1 MIVAFCAFAFSTLEA
16 PCVCALA
23 DNATDPRTN
32 AAAANVI
39 ANLPIRASICGEE
52 NVNDERDRTAT
63 LPTNGSMTTIGF
75 VTTIGSMSS
84 R

>member
-23 DNATDPRTN
+23 DNATDPKTN

-39 ANLPIRASICGEE
+39 TSLPIRASICGEE
-52 NVNDERDRTAT
+52 T
-63 LPTNGSMTTIGF
+63 
-75 VTTIGSMSS
+75 
-84 R
+84 